1 MEVVSALIL
10 LHSSEIHLYSLL
22 VALYIGTVC
31 KINIYSGAVWYLK
44 HIIVIIMLLII
55 IIIDFFIVF
64 RGLLVLS
71 VQCLQGCWSVCVQI
85 IVLEQRDVIIK
96 TVE

>member
-1 MEVVSALIL
+1 MELVNTLIL

-55 IIIDFFIVF
+55 IIIDFFIVEVRLF
-64 RGLLVLS
+64 YLF
-71 VQCLQGCWSVCVQI
+71 SVCKAAGQYVF
-85 IVLEQRDVIIK
+85 K
-96 TVE
+96 

>member
-1 MEVVSALIL
+1 MEVVNALIL

-55 IIIDFFIVF
+55 IIIDFFFFIVE
-64 RGLLVLS
+64 V
-71 VQCLQGCWSVCVQI
+71 CLFYLFSVCKAAGQYVF
-85 IVLEQRDVIIK
+85 K
-96 TVE
+96 

>member
-1 MEVVSALIL
+1 MELVNTLIL

-55 IIIDFFIVF
+55 IIIDFFYC
-64 RGLLVLS
+64 GGPLVLS
-71 VQCLQGCWSVCVQI
+71 VQCLQGCWTVCVQI